1 MKRTG
6 VLVFLLAAAIGFGT
20 AAARAQAQ
28 GQDRIG
34 VVFMHGKQGSPQKT
48 QGLGVITSS
57 LEGAGAKVVAPTMP
71 WSGGG
76 WDNIN
81 VTMEQVF
88 AQLDALVAAL
98 RSQGAG
104 RIVVGGHSL
113 GADVALAYAVAR
125 GNLAGLVM
133 VGPGH
138 QPGFSYRSN
147 AAIHAAVDR
156 ARALVE
162 QGRGNDSFSGPDG
175 NQGTAFTVS
184 TTAAAYYSWMD
195 PNGLAAMDVQ
205 APRLPATTP
214 LFLVIGRKDPF
225 FQRAESLV
233 YRPAARNPY
242 SKYVVVE
249 ADHVQTP
256 FAAAKQISD
265 WIIGLP
271 R

>member
-1 MKRTG
+1 MKRLS
-6 VLVFLLAAAIGFGT
+6 VLFILLLAAIGL
-20 AAARAQAQ
+20 AAPAQA
-28 GQDRIG
+28 QDRIG
-34 VVFMHGKQGSPQKT
+34 VIFLHGKQGSPQKT

-57 LEGAGAKVVAPTMP
+57 LESGGAKVVTPTMA
-71 WSGGG
+71 WSAGG

-81 VTMEQVF
+81 VTVEQVF
-88 AQLDALVAAL
+88 AQLDAQAAAL
-98 RSQGAG
+98 RSQGAR

-113 GADVALAYAVAR
+113 GAAVALAYAVAR

-138 QPGFSYRSN
+138 QPAGAYRSN
-147 AAIHAAVDR
+147 ASIRAAVDR

-162 QGRGNDSFSGPDG
+162 QGRGNDSFSGPDS

-195 PNGLAAMDVQ
+195 PNGLASMHVQ

-214 LFLVIGRKDPF
+214 LLLVIGRKDPF
-225 FQRAESLV
+225 FERAESLV
-233 YRPAARNPY
+233 YRPAAKNPY

-256 FAAAKQISD
+256 FVAAKQISD
-265 WIIGLP
+265 WILGLP

>member
-1 MKRTG
+1 MKPASLLI
-6 VLVFLLAAAIGFGT
+6 VLLLAVLGLAGAPAG
-20 AAARAQAQ
+20 A
-28 GQDRIG
+28 QDRIG
-34 VVFMHGKQGSPQKT
+34 VIFLHGKQGSPQKT

-57 LEGAGAKVVAPTMP
+57 LESAGAKVVAPTMP
-71 WSGGG
+71 WSAGG
-76 WDNIN
+76 WDNIK
-81 VTMEQVF
+81 VTLEQVF
-88 AQLDALVAAL
+88 AQLDAQAAAL

-104 RIVVGGHSL
+104 RLVVGGHSL

-138 QPGFSYRSN
+138 QPGGAYRRDAS
-147 AAIHAAVDR
+147 IRAAVDR

-162 QGRGNDSFSGPDG
+162 QGRGNDSFSGPDS
-175 NQGTAFTVS
+175 NQGTTFTVS
-184 TTAAAYYSWMD
+184 TTAAAYYSWMN
-195 PNGLAAMDVQ
+195 PSGLAAMEVQ

-214 LFLVIGRKDPF
+214 LLLVIGRKDPF
-225 FQRAESLV
+225 FERAESLV
-233 YRPAARNPY
+233 YKPAAKNPY

-249 ADHVQTP
+249 ADHIQTP

-265 WIIGLP
+265 WIVGLP

>member
-1 MKRTG
+1 MKQAT
-6 VLVFLLAAAIGFGT
+6 VLIVLLLAALGFAG
-20 AAARAQAQ
+20 APAQA
-28 GQDRIG
+28 QDRIG
-34 VVFMHGKQGSPQKT
+34 VIFLHGKQGSPQKT

-57 LEGAGAKVVAPTMP
+57 LESAGAKVVTPTMA

-81 VTMEQVF
+81 LTVEQVF
-88 AQLDALVAAL
+88 AQLDAQAASL

-113 GADVALAYAVAR
+113 GAAVALAYAVAR

-138 QPGFSYRSN
+138 QPAGAYRSN
-147 AAIHAAVDR
+147 ASIHAAVDR

-162 QGRGNDSFSGPDG
+162 QGRGNDSFSGPDS
-175 NQGTAFTVS
+175 NQGTTFTVS
-184 TTAAAYYSWMD
+184 TTAAAYYSWMNPD
-195 PNGLAAMDVQ
+195 GLASMHVQ

-214 LFLVIGRKDPF
+214 LLLVIGRKDPF
-225 FQRAESLV
+225 FERAESLV
-233 YRPAARNPY
+233 YRPAAKNPY
-242 SKYVVVE
+242 SKYVVVD

-265 WIIGLP
+265 WIVGLP